1 MKFEFNTCTDQT
13 VALANEW
20 AVVFRLDRFYVVTK
34 VHKTLV
40 AHCGT
45 LEGAMDLG
53 HSLLN

>member
-1 MKFEFNTCTDQT
+1 MKFEFNTYTDQT

-20 AVVFRLDRFYVVTK
+20 AVVSRLDRFYVVTR